1 MNKHL
6 NGTVDL
12 HVHAASRGE
21 PQYFDALTIAQNVAQ
36 AGGRAV
42 LLKSHWAATVELA
55 RTAEQAC
62 AGMRVFGSLVMNAQA
77 GGLSPAVV
85 EAALRAG
92 AREIWMPTITAAH
105 DMQVKGTPGKGITI
119 LDETGKILPEVHEI
133 LGLIARH
140 NTILGTGHL
149 SISEIKILV
158 GAARAAGVR
167 RILVTHPE
175 LPVVAVPLEVQE
187 ELKGEGLFFE
197 RCFLGTISNSR
208 FGGYPLDLVVS
219 AIRQIGVDSTVLATD
234 LGQSANMLPAE
245 GMRRFIDELIQLGFT
260 EAQIDRMARQNPAGL
275 LDF

>member
-1 MNKHL
+1 MYNGL
-6 NGTVDL
+6 QGTVDL

-21 PQYFDALTIAQNVAQ
+21 TQYFDALTIAQNVAQ

-42 LLKSHWAATVELA
+42 LLKSHWASTVELA
-55 RTAEQAC
+55 REAEGAC
-62 AGMRVFGSLVMNAQA
+62 EGIRVFGSLVMNTEA
-77 GGLSPAVV
+77 GGLNPAVV
-85 EAALRAG
+85 EAALVAG

-105 DMQVKGTPGKGITI
+105 DRHVKGNPGEGITI
-119 LDETGKILPEVHEI
+119 LDEAGKILPAVHEI

-140 NTILGTGHL
+140 NSILGTGHL
-149 SISEIKILV
+149 SIPEIQILV
-158 GAARAAGVR
+158 TAARAAGVR

-197 RCFLGTISNSR
+197 RCFLGTISHSR
-208 FGGYPLDLVVS
+208 FGGYPLEMVVS
-219 AIRQIGVDSTVLATD
+219 AIRQVGVESTVLATD

-245 GMRRFIDELIQLGFT
+245 GMRQFIDELIQHGFT
-260 EAQIDRMARQNPAGL
+260 EGQIDRMARHNPAGL